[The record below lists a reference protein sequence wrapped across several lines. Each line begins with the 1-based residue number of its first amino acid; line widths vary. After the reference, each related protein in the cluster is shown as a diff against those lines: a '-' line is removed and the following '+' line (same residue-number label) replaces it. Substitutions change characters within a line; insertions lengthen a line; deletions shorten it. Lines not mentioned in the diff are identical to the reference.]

1 MVGLLCLAFLEEL
14 QVRAITSVISIR
26 FACIL
31 SALEVGITDS
41 LDLLLEVA
49 VCFLRFGGLAA
60 GLFGIELQREVGSVS
75 RLFKSQK
82 VQVRVR

>member
-1 MVGLLCLAFLEEL
+1 MVGLLCLALLEKL
-14 QVRAITSVISIR
+14 QVRGIMSVISIR
-26 FACIL
+26 FVRIL

-49 VCFLRFGGLAA
+49 VRFLRFGGLAA

-75 RLFKSQK
+75 RFFKSQ
-82 VQVRVR
+82 QVRVR